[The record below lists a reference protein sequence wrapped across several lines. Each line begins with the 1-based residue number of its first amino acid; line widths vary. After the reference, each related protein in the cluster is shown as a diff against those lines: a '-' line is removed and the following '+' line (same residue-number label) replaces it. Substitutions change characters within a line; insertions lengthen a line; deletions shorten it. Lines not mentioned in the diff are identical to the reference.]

1 MTALT
6 WSEAAIAKSHDRGR
20 FDCGDIELNIYMQR
34 YARQNHQRGAA
45 KCFVAAPSDQPEMI
59 MGYYT
64 ISPGSIEHA
73 RTPAVLAK
81 GLGAYEVPVF
91 RLGRLA
97 VDKSVQGRGL
107 GSSLLF
113 RAGVRCMQVA
123 EEIGGVG
130 LLIDAKNDV
139 VALWYERHGAL
150 RLLDAPL
157 SLILPFSMITE
168 ALTRVSK

>member
-6 WSEAAIAKSHDRGR
+6 WNEVAIAKSHDHVR
-20 FDCGDIELNIYMQR
+20 FECGDIELNTYMQR

-45 KCFVAAPSDQPEMI
+45 KCFVAAPSHQPETI
-59 MGYYT
+59 IGYYT
-64 ISPGSIEHA
+64 ISPGSIDYA
-73 RTPAVLAK
+73 RTPAVLVK

-107 GSSLLF
+107 GSSILF
-113 RAGVRCMQVA
+113 RAGSRCMRVA
-123 EEIGGVG
+123 EEIGGLG
-130 LLIDAKNDV
+130 LLIDAKNDD

-157 SLILPFSMITE
+157 SLILPFTMIAE
-168 ALTRVSK
+168 ASQRASK